1 MIDKI
6 ISSFREIEN
15 PSFNS
20 VCDLRSWKSKA
31 INIIIRVYG
40 ENSKQEESIDRIKC
54 IEHVGFNGSGGGNN
68 GKLCEKEA
76 QEIIKGFIA
85 DIAKFGIPDKKENQN
100 SGINISLNQSQ
111 NQTVNV
117 NIIWETIKD
126 GLTGKQS
133 KEIEE
138 IVNGNDEP
146 ELKKNK
152 IFEKIKS
159 FGSDVASNII
169 AGILTNPSIYG
180 G

>member
-1 MIDKI
+1 MTDKI

-15 PSFNS
+15 PNFNS
-20 VCDLRSWKSKA
+20 EYDLRSWKSKA

-40 ENSKQEESIDRIKC
+40 ENSKQEKSIDGIKFTTY
-54 IEHVGFNGSGGGNN
+54 ISINGAGGGNN
-68 GKLCEKEA
+68 GKHCEKEA
-76 QEIIKGFIA
+76 QEIIKGFIS
-85 DIAKFGIPDKKENQN
+85 DIANFGIPDKKETQN

-126 GLTGKQS
+126 ELTGKQA

-146 ELKKNK
+146 ESKKNK